1 LRCRRRDRHLGG
13 ERADC
18 PLEQGRLPR
27 PRGAHEV
34 ERQHGAP
41 LEPPPVALRDEV
53 VLGENLLLE
62 ANGAGGGHRLAV
74 AVVMVLVVVLV
85 VLVPVAMVGV
95 HMPVAMIVR
104 VMVVRACVRGRGACI

>member
-1 LRCRRRDRHLGG
+1 MLRCRRRK
-13 ERADC
+13 RAS
-18 PLEQGRLPR
+18 
-27 PRGAHEV
+27 AV
-34 ERQHGAP
+34 ERQHGPP

-62 ANGAGGGHRLAV
+62 ANGAGGGHRLAL

-95 HMPVAMIVR
+95 YMPVAM
-104 VMVVRACVRGRGACI
+104 VVRMTPGRSGVAGWRCRRHTAR